1 MRDNLDFAAYKLFA
15 GHAHQLGSPS
25 FAFGTIMRQALAG
38 LALVLLAAFTVSHA
52 DSLTEF
58 SEAESLA
65 MQADMK
71 AALPHL
77 LRVQADGLP
86 EKKRAT
92 LSCMRERFVDRKAPA
107 TPGVDAWT
115 AEVLA
120 VYRRYWT
127 RVMLGT
133 ASMADGERELAA
145 SLAKKV
151 RHQQPAH
158 DMGALEPLLQKQLDA
173 RGYHALFGVTQPLR
187 EFMLWRK
194 QTDETYDIDLPQGRE
209 AVHVTMMDDFVSL
222 GWLGYAVCDHHHT
235 GGWATSERLFAVR
248 SAYDLDSEDFHVSYL
263 AHEGQHFSDYRRFP
277 GMEQPDLEYRA
288 KLVEISKARTTL
300 FDLLA
305 EFGANGSDSR
315 EQPHPWANR
324 QVVRSLAAKLL
335 NGAAPSPE
343 AWRRPTPEQLNT
355 AAAELLEQDSR
366 QRAAVK

>member
-1 MRDNLDFAAYKLFA
+1 MRKV
-15 GHAHQLGSPS
+15 
-25 FAFGTIMRQALAG
+25 LAG
-38 LALVLLAAFTVSHA
+38 FALVLLAPFTASHA
-52 DSLTEF
+52 DSLAEF
-58 SEAESLA
+58 REAESLA

-92 LSCMRERFVDRKAPA
+92 LSCMRERFVERKLPA
-107 TPGVDAWT
+107 APGVDAWT
-115 AEVLA
+115 GQVLA
-120 VYRRYWT
+120 IYRRYWT
-127 RVMLGT
+127 RVMLG
-133 ASMADGERELAA
+133 AVSAADGERELAR
-145 SLAKKV
+145 SLEKKV
-151 RHQQPAH
+151 AHQQPAR
-158 DMGALEPLLQKQLDA
+158 DMAALEPLLKEQLTA
-173 RGYHALFGVTQPLR
+173 RGYFALFGVTQPLR

-222 GWLGYAVCDHHHT
+222 GWLGYAVCDDHHT

-305 EFGANGSDSR
+305 DFGANGSDSR

-324 QVVRSLAAKLL
+324 QVVHNLAARLL
-335 NGAAPSPE
+335 NGAEPSPE
-343 AWRRPTPEQLNT
+343 AWRRLAPEQLN
-355 AAAELLEQDSR
+355 AAAADLLEQDSR

>member
-1 MRDNLDFAAYKLFA
+1 M
-15 GHAHQLGSPS
+15 Q
-25 FAFGTIMRQALAG
+25 TIMHKVSIG
-38 LALVLLAAFTVSHA
+38 SVLVLLAASTVSRA
-52 DSLTEF
+52 DSLSEF
-58 SEAESLA
+58 REAESLA

-71 AALPHL
+71 SALPHL
-77 LRVQADGLP
+77 LRVQTDGLP

-92 LSCMRERFVDRKAPA
+92 LSCMRERFVNRKSPA
-107 TPGVDAWT
+107 TSDVDAWT
-115 AEVLA
+115 GEVLA
-120 VYRRYWT
+120 IYRRYWT
-127 RVMLGT
+127 RVMLGST
-133 ASMADGERELAA
+133 SAADGERELVA

-151 RHQQPAH
+151 GHPQSAH
-158 DMGALEPLLQKQLDA
+158 DMEALEPLLQKQLDA
-173 RGYHALFGVTQPLR
+173 RGYHALFGVTRPLR
-187 EFMLWRK
+187 ELMLWRK

-222 GWLGYAVCDHHHT
+222 GWLGYAVCDDHHT

-305 EFGANGSDSR
+305 AFGANGSDSR

-324 QVVRSLAAKLL
+324 HVVHNLAARLL
-335 NGAAPSPE
+335 NGATPSPE
-343 AWRRPTPEQLNT
+343 AWARFTPEQLHL
-355 AAAELLEQDSR
+355 AAADLLEQDSKR
-366 QRAAVK
+366 RAAVK